1 MRIDP
6 EEIRRRF
13 AAMDDDG
20 LLDVNPDEL
29 SELARGIYEEECAR
43 RGFDEEV
50 EEDATLDAGDGGG
63 DEPGGESVMDLE
75 DEDGEDGPAW
85 AEDAVCVCTF
95 AAAPGSG
102 ALDDIVKARAVLL
115 AAAIPCFSTTV
126 ELPPARE
133 GHPPSSE
140 VSIFVP
146 GPLHL
151 HAAAIL
157 DRDLLNA
164 NHEEEWRLHFEAI
177 SDEQLLALRPDL
189 FTAGLVDR
197 AARMKRVY
205 AGEVARRGLN
215 R

>member
-6 EEIRRRF
+6 EDIRRRF
-13 AAMDDDG
+13 AALEDED
-20 LLDVNPDEL
+20 LFDVNPDEL

-43 RGFDEEV
+43 RGLDGEEV
-50 EEDATLDAGDGGG
+50 PLDEDGG
-63 DEPGGESVMDLE
+63 EEESGSSEDGLALE
-75 DEDGEDGPAW
+75 DEDGGEDGPAW

-95 AAAPGSG
+95 AASPGSG
-102 ALDDIVKARAVLL
+102 TLDDIVKARAVLL
-115 AAAIPCFSTTV
+115 AAAIPCFSTAV

-133 GHPPSSE
+133 GHPASSE

-177 SDEQLLALRPDL
+177 SNEQLLALRPDL
-189 FTAGLVDR
+189 FTAGLLDR

-205 AGEVARRGLN
+205 AGELARRGLS